1 MTSMQNLPD
10 LSELSLGQKDELI
23 RTLQKQLQ
31 DLLTQM
37 VVMHEYIKQ
46 LEARLTAISSK
57 AR

>member
-1 MTSMQNLPD
+1 MQNLPD